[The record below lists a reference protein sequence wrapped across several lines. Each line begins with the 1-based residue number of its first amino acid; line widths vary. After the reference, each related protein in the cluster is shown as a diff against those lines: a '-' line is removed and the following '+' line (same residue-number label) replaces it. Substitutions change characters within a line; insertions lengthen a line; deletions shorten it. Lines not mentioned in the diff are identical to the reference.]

1 MLHMLGRWLKTVLLA
16 LAAVIV
22 FIEDVGWGPLS
33 RFMGRLAVWPPLA
46 RFEDRVRRA
55 SPRVAVV
62 MFVLPAVALFPIKL
76 LALWAIEDGHVASGI
91 AVIVVAKQLGTAI
104 VGRLFVLTEPQL
116 MQFAWF
122 RRAIGW
128 WLTTKARVK
137 TAVHQSA
144 FYQASQRT
152 MRRMR
157 ARWKLRMRRATR
169 GTR

>member
-1 MLHMLGRWLKTVLLA
+1 MLHMLGRWLKAVLLA

-33 RFMGRLAVWPPLA
+33 RFMGRLATWPPLA
-46 RFEDRVRRA
+46 RFEDRIRRA
-55 SPRVAVV
+55 PPKVAVV

-76 LALWAIEDGHVASGI
+76 LALWAIEEGHVASGI
-91 AVIVVAKQLGTAI
+91 AVIVGAKLLGTAI
-104 VGRLFVLTEPQL
+104 VGRLFVLTERQL

-128 WLTTKARVK
+128 WLSTKARVQ

-144 FYQASQRT
+144 FYKASQRT

-157 ARWKLRMRRATR
+157 VRWKLRMRKAAR
-169 GTR
+169 GSR